1 MGTEGV
7 GDVLALQV
15 PADRGWDQRTDSGRP
30 PPGPNPPLAAGR
42 CVPERPW
49 MMNETW
55 LWSGVGPDVETQTS
69 GPAARAAARAHP
81 AGAVIAG
88 PLPEQPRHP
97 LLGPRDGAA
106 REGAGLAEDGQARE
120 DIPGISITA
129 QSRLDK
135 CLIAKRKLLIC
146 CPLCSATGEGF
157 AFLSQDAR
165 RSLGM
170 NREALRGRSEGRQP
184 VRPPPMPPAAY
195 RRVVCLFKHEPPPP
209 GMLCPPAPEPQG
221 WLRSTHAHCV
231 LPPLCSPGLQG
242 PR

>member
-1 MGTEGV
+1 MV
-7 GDVLALQV
+7 QMWRRKHLA
-15 PADRGWDQRTDSGRP
+15 
-30 PPGPNPPLAAGR
+30 
-42 CVPERPW
+42 
-49 MMNETW
+49 
-55 LWSGVGPDVETQTS
+55 
-69 GPAARAAARAHP
+69 PAARAAARAHP

-97 LLGPRDGAA
+97 LLSPRDGAA

-170 NREALRGRSEGRQP
+170 NREALRGRSEGRRP

-195 RRVVCLFKHEPPPP
+195 RRVVCLFKHEPPP
-209 GMLCPPAPEPQG
+209 GMLCPPAPELQG
-221 WLRSTHAHCV
+221 WLQSMHAHCV
-231 LPPLCSPGLQG
+231 LPPPRSLGLQG